1 MVHRREIISCS
12 IAEWY
17 PRFKKHTFA
26 TIVVPVTP
34 EFVSWLVT
42 DGVFV
47 DDANEAIP
55 TRTRAPRRLDED
67 DYDPTIFVDDD
78 EDDKGVER
86 DQSTRDH
93 RPLPMPMPQLVDTVR
108 TAISELGGVV
118 MPKFTWSAPKDAI
131 WVSVNRSMRCTTP
144 DEVFLLLKSSDRVS
158 YDCEEAVAECKDS
171 NEPFQEH
178 VIALRRWFNLKPSR
192 EFRCFVINKTLTAIS
207 QRDLSRYY
215 PGIKQ
220 EKDVILVR
228 IQEFYDSIIR
238 DTFPLETFA
247 FDCYVSESS
256 IDRVRVID
264 FNPPAAATSALLFED
279 WEHIYTVYSR
289 EHTGS
294 SPLPEIRIVEE
305 GEVLSIRP
313 DTVLYGVPYD
323 FVEAGNVDQAL
334 QHFLAQS
341 HEK

>member
-1 MVHRREIISCS
+1 LISCS

-17 PRFKKHTFA
+17 PHFKKHTFA
-26 TIVVPVTP
+26 TIVVPVTS

-55 TRTRAPRRLDED
+55 TRSRAPRRLDED
-67 DYDPTIFVDDD
+67 DYDPTMFIEDKDKDTGGDD
-78 EDDKGVER
+78 EGVVS

-93 RPLPMPMPQLVDTVR
+93 RPLPMPMPQLVDKVR
-108 TAISELGGVV
+108 TAISELGGIV

-131 WVSVNRSMRCTTP
+131 WVSMNKSMRCTTP

-158 YDCEEAVAECKDS
+158 YDCEEAIAECKDA
-171 NEPFQEH
+171 NEPYQEH
-178 VIALRRWFNLKPSR
+178 VIALRRWFNLKPGR

-215 PGIKQ
+215 PEIKQ
-220 EKDVILVR
+220 DKNAILVR
-228 IQEFYDSIIR
+228 IQEFYDGIIR

-247 FDCYVSESS
+247 FDCYVPENST
-256 IDRVRVID
+256 DRLRVID
-264 FNPPAAATSALLFED
+264 FNPPAGATSALLFEE
-279 WEHIYTVYSR
+279 WEQIYTLYSTA
-289 EHTGS
+289 HTAS
-294 SPLPEIRIVEE
+294 SPLPEIKIVEE

-323 FVEAGNVDQAL
+323 FVGADTVDQAL